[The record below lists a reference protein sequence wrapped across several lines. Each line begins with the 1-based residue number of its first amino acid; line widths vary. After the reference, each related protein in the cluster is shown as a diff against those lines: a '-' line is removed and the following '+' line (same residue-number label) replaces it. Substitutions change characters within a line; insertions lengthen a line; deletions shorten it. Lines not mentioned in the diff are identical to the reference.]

1 MQSTEPADSP
11 VFDELFE
18 ELRRPYRPATG
29 APVAL
34 AFEPVGASVSDRN
47 TALVGVVNQVNAA
60 AQHSARG
67 QLLLH
72 CGALGSEL
80 GDCLV
85 LSGASGS
92 GKSTLTA
99 SLLDDSGGDQ
109 GALFAYLTDECVS
122 LRPEDLRITPYP
134 KPLQL
139 KRPSHALLSQLAP
152 EPGSPSE
159 SMMWFQRLV
168 PPKRL
173 GGIPIPS
180 VPLFPR
186 LVVLPQWMDDAPV
199 AVERL
204 SPGAAVASLSEN
216 SAFFRDVDGGGL
228 TALARLTRHAPAY
241 RVVYGRHDEATEAI
255 LELWST
261 AA

>member
-1 MQSTEPADSP
+1 
-11 VFDELFE
+11 VFDELLE
-18 ELRRPYRPATG
+18 GLSRPYQPAVA
-29 APVAL
+29 APVGL
-34 AFEPVGASVSDRN
+34 TFEPVGTSVSDRN

-60 AQHSARG
+60 AQQSARG

-80 GDCLV
+80 GDGLL

-99 SLLDDSGGDQ
+99 SLLAGSGGDR
-109 GALFAYLTDECVS
+109 GVRFAYLTDECVS

-152 EPGSPSE
+152 QPGSPSE
-159 SMMWFQRLV
+159 SMMWFQRFV

-173 GGIPIPS
+173 GAMPIPS

-186 LVVLPQWMDDAPV
+186 LVVLPQWVDDAPV

-216 SAFFRDVDGGGL
+216 SAFFRDVEGGGL
-228 TALARLTRHAPAY
+228 AALARLARHAPAY
-241 RVVYGRHDEATEAI
+241 RVVYGRHDEAAAAI